1 MYFKNMLRIYPI
13 SNILKRRRI
22 GGRRKTKCRLISL
35 TNTEGK
41 SSTTRK
47 IIIISLPSLKAMPL
61 LMTTF

>member
-1 MYFKNMLRIYPI
+1 MLRIYPI

-22 GGRRKTKCRLISL
+22 GGGRRKTKCRLISL